1 VGVAVMDEVITK
13 GAVCGGGRG
22 GGGAVTGGQASK
34 EVFFCNIFVDFGV
47 IPTWN
52 VVLICVC
59 K

>member
-1 VGVAVMDEVITK
+1 
-13 GAVCGGGRG
+13 
-22 GGGAVTGGQASK
+22 VTEGQASK
-34 EVFFCNIFVDFGV
+34 EVFFCDIFVDFGV

>member
-1 VGVAVMDEVITK
+1 V
-13 GAVCGGGRG
+13 RG
-22 GGGAVTGGQASK
+22 GGKGGGGPVTVGLASK

-47 IPTWN
+47 IPMWN

>member
-1 VGVAVMDEVITK
+1 VR
-13 GAVCGGGRG
+13 GGGKG
-22 GGGAVTGGQASK
+22 GGGAVTEGLASK
-34 EVFFCNIFVDFGV
+34 EGFFCDNFVDFGV